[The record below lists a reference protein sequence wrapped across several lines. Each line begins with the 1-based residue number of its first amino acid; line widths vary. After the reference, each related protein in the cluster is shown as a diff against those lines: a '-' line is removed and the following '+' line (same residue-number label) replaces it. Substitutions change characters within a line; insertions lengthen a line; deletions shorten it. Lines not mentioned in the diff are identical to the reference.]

1 MRRIEHNTNHSGLS
15 TMDLERRDGCVLGKL
30 QYSLPIFLLLVSR
43 VSQCSRGVSFV
54 MCGFPLLLLRP
65 LAYKCVLGN

>member
-1 MRRIEHNTNHSGLS
+1 
-15 TMDLERRDGCVLGKL
+15 MDLERWEGCVHGKL

-43 VSQCSRGVSFV
+43 VSQHSQGVSFV
-54 MCGFPLLLLRP
+54 MYGFSLLLLRP